1 MSKNEK
7 KLINGDKE
15 TFIQLIRP
23 LEKKLY
29 VIAKSK
35 IDSEEDVKDVI
46 QETLLSGYKNIN
58 KLNTIE
64 NFEAWIIMILL
75 NNCNKYYKSKKHI
88 TLVSL
93 HENEEVAD
101 LDNEY
106 SKIDK
111 SIEFYEYLNQLDDEE
126 KTLFI
131 LYYSEEMTTKKIA
144 DVTNQNENTIKTKL
158 RRCRQKIQKYVERWD
173 EHGN

>member
-1 MSKNEK
+1 MNKLEK

>member
-1 MSKNEK
+1 MSKLEK

>member
-1 MSKNEK
+1 MSKLEK

-15 TFIQLIRP
+15 TFIQLVRP

-29 VIAKSK
+29 LIAKSK
-35 IDSEEDVKDVI
+35 IDIEEDVKDVI

-58 KLNTIE
+58 KLNSID
-64 NFEAWIIMILL
+64 NFDAWIIMILL

-93 HENEEVAD
+93 NENEEVVD
-101 LDNEY
+101 LDNGY
-106 SKIDK
+106 SKIDN

-131 LYYSEEMTTKKIA
+131 LYYSEDMTTKKISEI
-144 DVTNQNENTIKTKL
+144 TNQNENPIKTKL

>member
-1 MSKNEK
+1 MANLVADRSYNYLK
-7 KLINGDKE
+7 G
-15 TFIQLIRP
+15 
-23 LEKKLY
+23 
-29 VIAKSK
+29 
-35 IDSEEDVKDVI
+35 
-46 QETLLSGYKNIN
+46 
-58 KLNTIE
+58 
-64 NFEAWIIMILL
+64 
-75 NNCNKYYKSKKHI
+75 
-88 TLVSL
+88 VSL

>member
-1 MSKNEK
+1 MSKLEK

-15 TFIQLIRP
+15 TFIQLVRP

-29 VIAKSK
+29 LIAKSK
-35 IDSEEDVKDVI
+35 IDIEEDVKDVI

-58 KLNTIE
+58 KLNSID
-64 NFEAWIIMILL
+64 NFDAWIIMILL

-93 HENEEVAD
+93 NENEEVVD
-101 LDNEY
+101 LDNGY
-106 SKIDK
+106 SKIDN

>member
-1 MSKNEK
+1 MSKLEK

-158 RRCRQKIQKYVERWD
+158 GRCRQKIQKYVERWD